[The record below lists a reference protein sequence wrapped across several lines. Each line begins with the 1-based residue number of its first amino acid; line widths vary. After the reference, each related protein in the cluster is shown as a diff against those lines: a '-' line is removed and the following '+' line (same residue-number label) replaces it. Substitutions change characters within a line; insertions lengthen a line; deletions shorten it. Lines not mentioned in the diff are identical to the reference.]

1 MGIKKFD
8 IVLDPHQQSYC
19 SGEDVVGRV
28 LVHSDCI
35 TSCRAI
41 LVKARGFAKVEWEN
55 EAYGEEEVYFENIV
69 TVWSGTS
76 HGDNLP
82 AGEYGF
88 PFLFKLPLN
97 IPRSFEGTYGHV
109 RYQIE
114 AKAEIPWGADQFS
127 SFFFKVDCKY
137 DLREDDKASEALMF
151 HKESTACLCCREE
164 GPIIISLC
172 ADKTGYIPGEHVLLT
187 GEVTN
192 RADSP
197 VVSSNITLVETIR
210 YNIRT
215 MHKKKKT
222 TLKTI
227 ERSGIPAGETAVWL
241 SIPIYIPEGATCLQ
255 YCGIMEA
262 IYDVTITF
270 TIGFCSEISVT
281 QSITIGTIPVGKV
294 TLTVEG
300 PPASPG
306 VPIPSAPPMCNT
318 SDTPSHE
325 MQPILHQPKSLS
337 DLSKLDDVE
346 VVLTK

>member
-197 VVSSNITLVETIR
+197 VVSSNITLVE
-210 YNIRT
+210 
-215 MHKKKKT
+215 
-222 TLKTI
+222 
-227 ERSGIPAGETAVWL
+227 
-241 SIPIYIPEGATCLQ
+241 
-255 YCGIMEA
+255 
-262 IYDVTITF
+262 ITF